1 MPEAD
6 NTRAYLFPLRVSL
19 CRHLNIAIR
28 FFCVLVN
35 REEMVFNLF
44 EHGGIVIDHATI
56 EADLYWCVRNQQV
69 LLLMAVEVFD
79 PAFLIAIT
87 ATEITDDGPH
97 WPFPRVHRSTN
108 CGGPGI

>member
-1 MPEAD
+1 MGD
-6 NTRAYLFPLRVSL
+6 
-19 CRHLNIAIR
+19 IAIG
-28 FFCVLVN
+28 FLCVLVN
-35 REEMVFNLF
+35 REEMVCNLF
-44 EHGGIVIDHATI
+44 EHGGIVIDHATV

-97 WPFPRVHRSTN
+97 WPSPRVHRSTN